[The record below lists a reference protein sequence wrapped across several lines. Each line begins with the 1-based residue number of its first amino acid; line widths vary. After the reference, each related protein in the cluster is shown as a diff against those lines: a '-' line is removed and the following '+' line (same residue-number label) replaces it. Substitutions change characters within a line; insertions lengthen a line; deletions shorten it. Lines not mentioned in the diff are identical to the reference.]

1 MSLLQSFRWAAQGLA
16 TVWHG
21 QRNFRIEVAAAVL
34 ATMAGWWLNVSYV
47 DWALLAVAC
56 VLVLSGEVVNTAL
69 ELLCNKVEPRH
80 DPLIGK
86 VKDAAAGYVLLTAAG
101 SVAIGA
107 AVFGHR
113 LLAGG

>member
-1 MSLLQSFRWAAQGLA
+1 MNLLQSFRWAAQGLA
-16 TVWHG
+16 TVWRSE
-21 QRNFRIEVAAAVL
+21 RNFRIEVAAAVL
-34 ATMAGWWLNVSYV
+34 VTAAGWWARVSYV

-56 VLVLSGEVVNTAL
+56 VLVLSGEVVNTAI

-80 DPLIGK
+80 DPLIGM
-86 VKDAAAGYVLLTAAG
+86 VKDAVAGYVLLTAGG

-113 LLAGG
+113 LLVGG